1 MKKKFGKGLVFAL
14 AAASFIIA
22 VLEGLIYYGVYG
34 GTPLFELILVV
45 QNGIKAFLF
54 TPDIPA
60 QEVLASLQGDVG
72 TWQYVVGCAYVAAVF
87 IAPLCTATAVV
98 STVELLLR
106 RGAHISGG
114 KAPVTLV
121 YGWSSTA
128 QSILRKHTR
137 EAGDVYLIADKT
149 LTNAQQ
155 LELTRHNVFPCSAKQ
170 EARLWKRAGRIF
182 LLDESPAKNFSRYAA
197 LQRRWEE
204 SPAALSP
211 KVICACEDA
220 GVGDLITAF
229 HDERVRRSP
238 AAGVLPVSLFAMAE
252 LQAKAVWEA
261 CPISTYNFGPDFQG
275 PEERRYDVS
284 MALVGLGT
292 FGQRLLEQAVS
303 LGVLSSTGHTRFDVI
318 DRDAGEL
325 LSFFKSA
332 FSPAYVQVDREAG
345 TLTVPAGNADGSLTI
360 RFHPCDVDDGD
371 FLPLLR
377 RLNGEHPFTYA
388 AVCLR
393 DTDAALRC
401 LNRLDRVLRES
412 GRAVPVALRME
423 ADPELAAYFKGE
435 TPFFGRVFPVC
446 GEADRLTLERLA
458 AEDAYAGAVRFN
470 HIYNRFAAALDGG
483 GEPEG
488 TAESQWRALESFK
501 QRSSLFQ
508 YLHQTVKAQRLAYER
523 GREEPFTPEKP
534 AEAGE
539 YEALGR
545 PPLTDPLALE
555 FARMEHRRWCYY
567 MAVNGWAYGEKR
579 DNARRLNPCMVTWEA
594 LLRGDQR
601 YTCQYDTTPY
611 RVLTRKNGE
620 E

>member
-1 MKKKFGKGLVFAL
+1 MKKKFRKGLVLAL
-14 AAASFIIA
+14 AGASFVIA
-22 VLEGLIYYGVYG
+22 LLEGLIYYKVYKD
-34 GTPLFELILVV
+34 TPIFELILVV

-60 QEVLASLQGDVG
+60 QEVLASLQEGAG
-72 TWQYVVGCAYVAAVF
+72 TWRYIVGCAYVAAVF
-87 IAPLCTATAVV
+87 IAPLCTTAAVAR
-98 STVELLLR
+98 TVELLLR

-121 YGWSSTA
+121 YGWSPAA

-137 EAGDVYLIADKT
+137 ERGDVYLVAGKT
-149 LTNAQQ
+149 LTGEEQ
-155 LELTRHNVFPCSAKQ
+155 LELTRRGVFPCSVRQ
-170 EARLWKRAGRIF
+170 EARLWKRTERIF

-204 SPAALSP
+204 SPTALSP
-211 KVICACEDA
+211 KVVCACEDA
-220 GVGDLITAF
+220 GVGELIAAF
-229 HDERVRRSP
+229 HDGRVRQSP
-238 AAGVLPVSLFAMAE
+238 AAGVLPVSLFAMEE

-261 CPISTYNFGPDFQG
+261 CPISSYNFGPDFRG

-284 MALVGLGT
+284 MVLVGLGG
-292 FGQRLLEQAVS
+292 FGRRLLEQAVS
-303 LGVLSSTGHTRFDVI
+303 LGVLSSTGSTRFDVI

-325 LSFFKSA
+325 LGFFKSA
-332 FSPAYVQVDREAG
+332 FSPAYVRVDREAG
-345 TLTVPAGNADGSLTI
+345 TLTVPAGNADGSLTVC
-360 RFHPCDVDDGD
+360 FHPCDVDDGEL
-371 FLPLLR
+371 LPLLR

-393 DTDAALRC
+393 DTDTALRC

-412 GRAVPVALRME
+412 GRAIPVALRLE

-435 TPFFGRVFPVC
+435 TPFFGKVFPVC

-458 AEDAYAGAVRFN
+458 AEDAYAGAIRFN

-508 YLHQTVKAQRLAYER
+508 YLHQTVKAQRLAFER
-523 GREEPFTPEKP
+523 SREEPFKLEKP
-534 AEAGE
+534 AAAGE

-579 DNARRLNPCMVTWEA
+579 DNARRLNPCLVTWEA

-611 RVLTRKNGE
+611 RVLIQKNE
-620 E
+620 EE